1 MPRPERSGPA
11 ALRSRRTE
19 FTTRSAEDGTGLTIE
34 GYFIVY
40 DQPYIIDAYLEEVI
54 CPGAIDERTDTSD
67 VRALV
72 DHVPHLVLGR
82 TTANTLSLDF
92 GDDYGVHGSI
102 ALNDQDTDA
111 VNLYARA
118 QRGDV
123 DQASFGFDEDEVAY
137 IDLPDGRTRREVRH
151 ISKLWE
157 VSVCTFPAYEQTYV
171 AARSRLSDDAQQ
183 HRTEAAK
190 KRLKRRLKHHA

>member
-1 MPRPERSGPA
+1 MQKTDNAPA
-11 ALRSRRTE
+11 VIRSRHADFRT
-19 FTTRSAEDGTGLTIE
+19 RAEDGGGPVIE
-34 GYFIVY
+34 GYFIVF
-40 DQPYIIDAYLEEVI
+40 DQPYYIDPYLEEVI
-54 CPGAIDERTDTSD
+54 CRGAIDERTDTSD

-72 DHVPHLVLGR
+72 DHLPHLVLGR
-82 TTANTLSLDF
+82 NTAGTLSLDF
-92 GDDYGVHGSI
+92 EDDYGVLATI
-102 ALNDQDTDA
+102 QLNEQDTDA
-111 VNLYARA
+111 VNLYART

-171 AARSRLSDDAQQ
+171 SARSKLSDDVQRHRIEAQ
-183 HRTEAAK
+183 K

>member
-1 MPRPERSGPA
+1 MPKTKTAGPA

-19 FTTRSAEDGTGLTIE
+19 FTTRSAEDGTGMNIE

-40 DQPYIIDAYLEEVI
+40 DQPYYIDEYLEEVI
-54 CPGAIDERTDTSD
+54 CRGAIDDRTDTSD

-92 GDDYGVHGSI
+92 GDDYGVSGI
-102 ALNDQDTDA
+102 ITLNDQDTDA
-111 VNLYARA
+111 VNLYART

-123 DQASFGFDEDEVAY
+123 DQASFGFDEDDVVY

-171 AARSRLSDDAQQ
+171 SARSRLADDARS
-183 HRTEAAK
+183 HRIEARK
-190 KRLKRRLKHHA
+190 KNLKRRLKHHA

>member
-1 MPRPERSGPA
+1 MPKTEHSRMPA
-11 ALRSRRTE
+11 ALRSMRTD
-19 FTTRSAEDGTGLTIE
+19 FKTRDNEDGKIIE

-40 DQPYIIDAYLEEVI
+40 DQPYHIDEYMEEVI
-54 CPGAIDERTDTSD
+54 CRGAIDARTDTSD

-72 DHVPHLVLGR
+72 DHMSHLVLGR
-82 TTANTLSLDF
+82 TTANTLTLDF
-92 GDDYGVHGSI
+92 EDDYGVPGI
-102 ALNDQDTDA
+102 IKLNDQDTDA
-111 VNLYARA
+111 VNLHART

-171 AARSRLSDDAQQ
+171 SARSRLQRDARQ
-183 HRTEAAK
+183 HRIEAQK
-190 KRLKRRLKHHA
+190 NKLKRRLKHHA

>member
-1 MPRPERSGPA
+1 MPKTETSRGPA

-19 FTTRSAEDGTGLTIE
+19 FNTRDNEDGKIIE

-40 DQPYIIDAYLEEVI
+40 DQPYYIDEYLEEVI
-54 CPGAIDERTDTSD
+54 CRGAIDGRTDTSD

-92 GDDYGVHGSI
+92 EDDYGVPGTI
-102 ALNDQDTDA
+102 KLNDQDTDA
-111 VNLYARA
+111 VNLHART

-137 IDLPDGRTRREVRH
+137 IDLPDGRTRREIRH

-171 AARSRLSDDAQQ
+171 SARSRLQDDARQ
-183 HRTEAAK
+183 HRIEAK
-190 KRLKRRLKHHA
+190 KKDLKRRLKRHA

>member
-1 MPRPERSGPA
+1 MPKPNKAPA
-11 ALRSRRTE
+11 ALRSMRTD
-19 FTTRSAEDGTGLTIE
+19 FKTRQAEDGGPVIE
-34 GYFIVY
+34 GYFIVF
-40 DQPYIIDAYLEEVI
+40 DQPYYVDPYLEEVI
-54 CPGAIDERTDTSD
+54 CRGAIDERTDTSD

-82 TTANTLSLDF
+82 NTANTLSLDF
-92 GDDYGVHGSI
+92 GDDYGVFGTI
-102 ALNDQDTDA
+102 QLNDQDTDA
-111 VNLYARA
+111 VNLYART

-151 ISKLWE
+151 IAKLWE
-157 VSVCTFPAYEQTYV
+157 VSVCTFPAYEQTQV
-171 AARSRLSDDAQQ
+171 SARSRIADEVRR
-183 HRTEAAK
+183 HRVEANK